1 LRHTQLIVAKA
12 QLKVHTLN
20 MIMRELTILMLSQ
33 MNIRERTSENYQG
46 ALDRYILPILGNKS
60 IKRLNRFE
68 FAKAL
73 SILPPQSRYQT
84 LMALRSIFRS
94 AVDQGLIKESPIE
107 GIKTPKIKVAPTKFM
122 TWDYMKEHHFGPY
135 DDQIRFLALHGLR
148 WGEAIVLT
156 ESDIKD
162 GMVVINKSIH
172 GLTKSVTSNRSV
184 PYLGYFKPFPKSR
197 HALNRYLDKHD
208 VNIHS
213 LRKTYAYILK
223 RNGIHVTTAQKLM
236 GHASPMVT
244 MRIYTA
250 VLSEEVVEAGETL
263 KEKLKLDF

>member
-1 LRHTQLIVAKA
+1 MIFRDLAEVMLAQKNLRIKTY
-12 QLKVHTLN
+12 
-20 MIMRELTILMLSQ
+20 
-33 MNIRERTSENYQG
+33 ENYSG
-46 ALDRYILPILGNKS
+46 ALRRNIYPQFANSDVFT
-60 IKRLNRFE
+60 LNRFDI
-68 FAKAL
+68 AKAL
-73 SILPPQSRYQT
+73 SQLPTQTHYQT

-94 AVDQGLIKESPIE
+94 AVDQGLIEESPIE
-107 GIKTPKIKVAPTKFM
+107 GIKTPKIKVAPIKFM
-122 TWDYMKEHHFGPY
+122 TWDYMKDQNFGPY

-148 WGEAIVLT
+148 WSEAVVLT

-172 GLTKSVTSNRSV
+172 GKTKSITSNRSI

-197 HALNRYLDKHD
+197 HALNRYLDKHE

-250 VLSEEVVEAGETL
+250 VLSEEIHEAGEIL
-263 KEKLKLDF
+263 KDKLNLEL

>member
-1 LRHTQLIVAKA
+1 
-12 QLKVHTLN
+12 

-33 MNIRERTSENYQG
+33 MSIRERTSENYQG
-46 ALDRYILPILGNKS
+46 ALDRYILPTLGNKS
-60 IKRLNRFE
+60 IRRLSRFE

-107 GIKTPKIKVAPTKFM
+107 GIKTPKIRVAPTKFM

-135 DDQIRFLALHGLR
+135 DEQIRFLALHGLR
-148 WGEAIVLT
+148 WGEAVVLT

-162 GMVVINKSIH
+162 GMVVINKSVH
-172 GLTKSVTSNRSV
+172 GLTKSITSNRSV

-197 HALNRYLDKHD
+197 HALNRYLDKHE

-250 VLSEEVVEAGETL
+250 VLSEEIVEAGDIL
-263 KEKLKLDF
+263 KQKLNLGL